1 MKCLIRI
8 TITLETEEDPGIALE
23 RAQEQADVL
32 ADRLDAEGF
41 DACTHV
47 SLSVESKHLFGIT
60 LDTEAKRHEVL
71 KQARVIAEVIA
82 GAVNAEEFD
91 NLTDAEVY
99 PTQPKQQAQPPCSD

>member
-1 MKCLIRI
+1 VRHLIR
-8 TITLETEEDPGIALE
+8 ITLETEEDPGIALE

-32 ADRLDAEGF
+32 ADRLDAKDF

-47 SLSVESKHLFGIT
+47 SLSAMWKYDFDIT

-82 GAVNAEEFD
+82 EAVSAEDFD
-91 NLTDAEVY
+91 NLTDVEVY
-99 PTQPKQQAQPPCSD
+99 QTQR